1 MRPDR
6 LLPIVVFSALCAG
19 LWLSFLVAGPAPAV
33 ADDVRALVVL
43 EEDEPQA
50 TYPFLARTMSESRL
64 AELLFDRFFTR
75 DVGGDLVSTVFEP
88 GWTARPPNLNLA
100 VNDGLKFSDGSP
112 VTFSD
117 VSFTLNDV
125 YRRSDVGHE
134 VGGWYAKVFGDAQ
147 QITPLHGSVRFQVS
161 MPDDGAERY
170 LMTSVL
176 LSRKAL
182 GGGANGKVQLESSK
196 RKPTGTGPFYVKE
209 TIESFD
215 DVLLHRNPHRPAK
228 VRKGTPVGAVRLYYD
243 QDAARQKELM
253 EGGRAD
259 LWVAPPP
266 AVLPPFRNESKRYG
280 IRSYDLMQWW
290 FLALNHAHPALSD
303 PKVRKALDLAIPRG
317 QLVEKF
323 GGDSARPTSG
333 PFLPGS
339 AWSPGDVDVT
349 AEDRDQVVALMQEA
363 GYSREGGRWVKGGEG
378 FTLRLGVQSDISDDY
393 SDVVYGF
400 QDAWESLGFRVRV
413 KNIRPSDWRSKVES
427 GKAAENWDVIL
438 GRWNLDREEGVLE
451 LFSSQATEGRQ
462 VNLFKYRS
470 KDVDGIVSDFYKES
484 SGPGREALMQKL
496 HRHLHDDRPYLFLWT
511 LQVQSVYRRDRV
523 AGFRPSPF
531 YYFTQVGRVAWKE
544 SASE

>member
-1 MRPDR
+1 MRQARILPMF
-6 LLPIVVFSALCAG
+6 LLAALAVCVAVPV
-19 LWLSFLVAGPAPAV
+19 LLSSLSVAEAE
-33 ADDVRALVVL
+33 DVRALVVL

-64 AELLFDRFFTR
+64 AELLFTRFFTT
-75 DVGGDLVSTVFEP
+75 DVGGDLESSLFEP
-88 GWTARPPNLNLA
+88 GWVARPPNLSLA
-100 VNDGLKFSDGSP
+100 VRDGLKFSDGSP

-125 YRRSDVGHE
+125 YRRADVGHSS
-134 VGGWYAKVFGDAQ
+134 GGWYSKIFGDAQ
-147 QITPLHGSVRFQVS
+147 QITPLHGSIRFQVS

-182 GGGANGKVQLESSK
+182 AREDGGTVQLAASK
-196 RKPTGTGPFYVKE
+196 RQPIGTGPFFAKN

-215 DVLLHRNPHRPAK
+215 DVVLHRNPHREVK
-228 VRKGTPVGAVRLYYD
+228 VRKGEPIQALRLLYD

-259 LWVAPPP
+259 LWVSPPP
-266 AVLPPFRNESKRYG
+266 AVLPPFRNENKRYG

-290 FLALNHAHPALSD
+290 FMALNHAHPALAD
-303 PKVRKALDLAIPRG
+303 PLVREALDIAIPRK

-323 GGDSARPTSG
+323 GGESARPTSG

-339 AWSPGDVDVT
+339 AWAPGDVEPT
-349 AEDRDQVVALMQEA
+349 PEDRDRVIALMEQA

-378 FTLRLGVQSDISDDY
+378 FTLRLGVQSDIADDF

-413 KNIRPSDWRSKVES
+413 MNIRPSDWRNKVEAGQAS
-427 GKAAENWDVIL
+427 ESWDIIL
-438 GRWNLDREEGVLE
+438 GRWNLDREEGVLS
-451 LFSSQATEGRQ
+451 LFSSAQDGGRQ
-462 VNLFKYRS
+462 VNLFKYTDE
-470 KDVDGIVSDFYKES
+470 KVDSIVADFYKES
-484 SGPGREALMQKL
+484 SGPAREALMQKL
-496 HRHLHDDRPYLFLWT
+496 HRQLHSDRPYLFLWT

-523 AGFRPSPF
+523 VGFRPSPF
-531 YYFTQVGRVAWKE
+531 YYYTQVGKVAWKE
-544 SASE
+544 SAGE

>member
-1 MRPDR
+1 MRSRR
-6 LLPIVVFSALCAG
+6 LLPIFALAALGASLVLSGLLAEPSA
-19 LWLSFLVAGPAPAV
+19 AV
-33 ADDVRALVVL
+33 AEDVRALVIL

-50 TYPFLARTMSESRL
+50 TYPFMARTMSESRL
-64 AELLFDRFFTR
+64 AELLFTRFFTNV
-75 DVGGDLVSTVFEP
+75 VGGDMESNLFEE
-88 GWTARPPNLNLA
+88 GWTAHPPNLSLA
-100 VNDGLKFSDGSP
+100 VKEGLKFSDGSP

-134 VGGWYAKVFGDAQ
+134 VGGWYSKVFGDAQ

-182 GGGANGKVQLESSK
+182 SGDNDGKVHLDASK
-196 RKPTGTGPFYVKE
+196 RKPTGTGPFYAKE
-209 TIESFD
+209 SIKSFD
-215 DVLLHRNPHRPAK
+215 DVLLHRNPHRPVN
-228 VRKGTPVGAVRLYYD
+228 VRKGQPVQAVRLLYD
-243 QDAARQKELM
+243 RDAALQKELM

-290 FLALNHAHPALSD
+290 FMALNHGNPALAN
-303 PKVRKALDLAIPRG
+303 PAVREALDLAIPRG

-339 AWSPGDVDVT
+339 AWAPGDVEPT
-349 AEDRDQVVALMQEA
+349 PENRDRVIELMQEA
-363 GYSREGGRWVKGGEG
+363 GYSREGGRWVKDGVG
-378 FTLRLGVQSDISDDY
+378 FTLRLGVQSDIADDF

-400 QDAWESLGFRVRV
+400 QDAWESVGFRVRV
-413 KNIRPSDWRSKVES
+413 KNIRPSDWRTKVES
-427 GKAAENWDVIL
+427 GQAAENWDVIL

-451 LFSSQATEGRQ
+451 LFSSAPEGGRQ
-462 VNLFKYRS
+462 VNLFKYNS
-470 KDVDGIVSDFYKES
+470 KEVDGIVSDFYKES
-484 SGPGREALMQKL
+484 SGPAREALMQKL
-496 HRHLHDDRPYLFLWT
+496 HRKLHKERPYLFLWT
-511 LQVQSVYRRDRV
+511 LQVQSVYRRDRLV
-523 AGFRPSPF
+523 GFRPSPF
-531 YYFTQVGRVAWKE
+531 YYFTQVDKVAWKE
-544 SASE
+544 SAAE

>member
-1 MRPDR
+1 MRLSR
-6 LLPIVVFSALCAG
+6 TLSIAVLSALG
-19 LWLSFLVAGPAPAV
+19 LCLLAFSLLAGPAPAV
-33 ADDVRALVVL
+33 AEDVRALVIL

-64 AELLFDRFFTR
+64 AELLFTRFFTS
-75 DVGGDLVSTVFEP
+75 DVGGDLESDLFEP
-88 GWTARPPNLNLA
+88 GWSARPPNLSLA
-100 VNDGLKFSDGSP
+100 VRDGLKFSDGSP

-134 VGGWYAKVFGDAQ
+134 VGGWYSKVFGDAQ

-182 GGGANGKVQLESSK
+182 GESGGKLNLEASK
-196 RKPTGTGPFYVKE
+196 RQPVGTGPFFAKN

-215 DVLLHRNPHRPAK
+215 DVLLHRNPHREAK
-228 VRKGTPVGAVRLYYD
+228 VRKGVPVQAVRLLYD

-259 LWVAPPP
+259 LWVSPPP

-290 FLALNHAHPALSD
+290 FMALNHSHSALSN
-303 PKVRKALDLAIPRG
+303 PKVREALDLAIPRG

-339 AWSPGDVDVT
+339 AWAPGDVEPT
-349 AEDRDQVVALMQEA
+349 AENRDRVITLMQEA
-363 GYSREGGRWVKGGEG
+363 GYAREGGRWVKDGEG
-378 FTLRLGVQSDISDDY
+378 FTLRLGVQSDIADDF

-413 KNIRPSDWRSKVES
+413 KNIRPSDWRAKVES
-427 GKAAENWDVIL
+427 GAAAANWDVIL

-451 LFSSQATEGRQ
+451 LFATGAEEGRQ
-462 VNLFKYRS
+462 VNLFKYKS
-470 KDVDGIVSDFYKES
+470 EQVNKITSEFYKES
-484 SGPGREALMQKL
+484 SGPAREALMQKL
-496 HRHLHDDRPYLFLWT
+496 HRQLHNDRPYLFLWT
-511 LQVQSVYRRDRV
+511 LQVQSVYRRDRIV
-523 AGFRPSPF
+523 GFRPSPF
-531 YYFTQVGRVAWKE
+531 YYFTQVDKVAWKE
-544 SASE
+544 SAAE